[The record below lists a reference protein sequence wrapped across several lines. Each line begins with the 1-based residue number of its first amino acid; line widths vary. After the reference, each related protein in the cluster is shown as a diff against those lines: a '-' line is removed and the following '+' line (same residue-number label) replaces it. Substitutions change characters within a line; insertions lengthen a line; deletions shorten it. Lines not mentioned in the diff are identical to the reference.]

1 MPHITFH
8 CRTISPMFIGGADPD
23 KAELRPPSLKGAL
36 RFWER
41 AIARHWIFEEQRELP
56 QKLLR
61 HDEELMGGA
70 FTVQK
75 KSEVSIEIH
84 HEPVTSSKNWL
95 INGNALRSKREG
107 LKYLLFTLIVHNKEK
122 EGIAPDFPF
131 QVTFRCKEGHE
142 NALEKNIAA
151 FWTLTYF
158 GALGTRARRGAGAFE
173 VVGHE
178 GFDLPAG
185 ISFSPDKAFVD
196 LLREGLG
203 AAQRIFDVPEAAE
216 HPRGY
221 STIGKQI
228 WVSKSKFDTWE
239 NALQEIGGLM
249 LRIRQPRRPD
259 PKVSSEKPRF
269 TQKTLHQKAAFGL
282 PVSVRN
288 ERDNVVNFAPVREGS
303 NLPLYDRR
311 ASPLWITLAKCTRRT
326 HWIVSKLE
334 GDFMEQES
342 SLSFKDSK
350 GRSFSWPKQ
359 DDSVLDEFLKIVGDN
374 AYLVFKR

>member
-1 MPHITFH
+1 M
-8 CRTISPMFIGGADPD
+8 
-23 KAELRPPSLKGAL
+23 KGAL

-185 ISFSPDKAFVD
+185 ISFSPD
-196 LLREGLG
+196 
-203 AAQRIFDVPEAAE
+203 
-216 HPRGY
+216 
-221 STIGKQI
+221 
-228 WVSKSKFDTWE
+228 
-239 NALQEIGGLM
+239 
-249 LRIRQPRRPD
+249 
-259 PKVSSEKPRF
+259 
-269 TQKTLHQKAAFGL
+269 
-282 PVSVRN
+282 
-288 ERDNVVNFAPVREGS
+288 
-303 NLPLYDRR
+303 
-311 ASPLWITLAKCTRRT
+311 
-326 HWIVSKLE
+326 
-334 GDFMEQES
+334 
-342 SLSFKDSK
+342 
-350 GRSFSWPKQ
+350 
-359 DDSVLDEFLKIVGDN
+359 
-374 AYLVFKR
+374 